1 MSVVFKLQG
10 TDGKEYELKA
20 GLNLYKSAAENKRS
34 VRLEARYAAAEQG
47 IPWNAQA
54 GDVLDQMYASSG
66 MFDSKFG
73 GNSLTVM
80 DLSKV
85 ELADGFRRGDG
96 GGDART
102 VGARL
107 LFPEFIMETMRADA
121 LREDGG
127 DIISEWNKMVAV
139 TTNVQGQRADQPIID
154 VSAPSEQN
162 SGRIAQLAEPETL
175 VSITTGEKSYRI
187 PTNSIGLL
195 ISDEARSATTLDLV
209 RIVMEAQARG
219 ERIRRINAMLKAMVD
234 GDEDYGI
241 TALSAK
247 KTKDYDSSLSS
258 TGGMSK
264 LAYLEWLRQ
273 EGLSTSINTVLTSLQ
288 NAISVDDS
296 LMTVKMG
303 DQSKIKAPFAG
314 IDLALPTPKFH
325 LFNPDVFG
333 STKLV
338 GFDSRYAIQ
347 RFVNVDA
354 AYEAIENYVMRRA
367 TAFRVDFGELA
378 SRLYDD
384 AWSVLDTTA

>member
-1 MSVVFKLQG
+1 
-10 TDGKEYELKA
+10 
-20 GLNLYKSAAENKRS
+20 
-34 VRLEARYAAAEQG
+34 
-47 IPWNAQA
+47 
-54 GDVLDQMYASSG
+54 
-66 MFDSKFG
+66 
-73 GNSLTVM
+73 
-80 DLSKV
+80 
-85 ELADGFRRGDG
+85 
-96 GGDART
+96 
-102 VGARL
+102 
-107 LFPEFIMETMRADA
+107 
-121 LREDGG
+121 
-127 DIISEWNKMVAV
+127 
-139 TTNVQGQRADQPIID
+139 
-154 VSAPSEQN
+154 
-162 SGRIAQLAEPETL
+162 
-175 VSITTGEKSYRI
+175 
-187 PTNSIGLL
+187 
-195 ISDEARSATTLDLV
+195 
-209 RIVMEAQARG
+209 
-219 ERIRRINAMLKAMVD
+219 MVD

-296 LMTVKMG
+296 LMTVKLG
-303 DQSKIKAPFAG
+303 GQSKIKAPFSG
-314 IDLALPTPKFH
+314 IDLALPAPKFH
-325 LFNPDVFG
+325 LFNPSVFG

-354 AYEAIENYVMRRA
+354 SYEAIENYVMRRA

>member
-1 MSVVFKLQG
+1 MSVAFKLQG
-10 TDGKEYELKA
+10 TDGKEYELKV
-20 GLNLYKSAAENKRS
+20 GLNLYKNAAENKRS

-66 MFDSKFG
+66 MLDSKFG

-85 ELADGFRRGDG
+85 DLADDFRRGDG
-96 GGDART
+96 DART
-102 VGARL
+102 IGARL
-107 LFPEFIMETMRADA
+107 MFPEFIMETMRADA

-154 VSAPSEQN
+154 VSAPSGQN
-162 SGRIAQLAEPETL
+162 SGRITQLAEPETL

-187 PTNSIGLL
+187 PTNSIGLF

-273 EGLSTSINTVLTSLQ
+273 EGLSTNINTVLTSTK
-288 NAISVDDS
+288 NAISVDDA
-296 LMTVKMG
+296 LLTTKFG

-314 IDLALPTPKFH
+314 IDLALPTPKFNI
-325 LFNPDVFG
+325 FSPEVFG
-333 STKLV
+333 SSKLV

-354 AYEAIENYVMRRA
+354 TYEAIENYVMRRA